1 MLAPARSEP
10 IESHKLDAARAGDP
24 RHIWSPQPGILLS
37 HLATFLDGAGLAT
50 REPWPARDLLPN
62 ELPHGVGGGAG
73 RGAG

>member
-1 MLAPARSEP
+1 MLAPARSET
-10 IESHKLDAARAGDP
+10 IESHKLDVAGAGDP

-50 REPWPARDLLPN
+50 RESSPARDLLHN
-62 ELPHGVGGGAG
+62 EVPRDAGGGAG